1 MTIVLAIVILYFI
14 VMFAIGYW
22 ANTKMKGA
30 KDFLVAGQSLG
41 FFVMA
46 IASFSSIQSGFGMI
60 GHTANTNAWGI
71 QAVVGA
77 ALLVPLGFALAWFIL
92 GARLHRVARAHEVYS
107 IPDIIRVR
115 YPNRSAHMSMSIAM
129 FIGSV
134 AYMTAQV
141 TALGVIMSLIFG
153 ISLTVG
159 AIIGSAIVAAYTI
172 AGGMLAA
179 VWTDF
184 IQGLLMIVMAIAAF
198 FIATNTVGGW
208 SAMLDTIAKN
218 DIGFLKIDAT
228 QPMTWIFGFIFLAIL
243 GTAAQPQLAT
253 KFLMLKSGSQLRW
266 GSLVAA
272 VGYSVTTLFALS
284 IGLATRALTFE
295 GRAPQFDNADNTTT
309 WFLDNM
315 TTPAFAG
322 FALAGLLAAI
332 MSSASSFITIGAS
345 SLVRDLTSSLGKVVH
360 RELMWNR
367 LASAFVVLCS
377 LVFAL
382 YLTQVVFLL
391 GAIGW
396 AAFASA
402 VFAPVVFGL
411 YWKRA
416 TGMATTIA
424 VSFGV
429 LGNLVLTILTSE
441 EIITI
446 PTYMQDGAM
455 VIATAA
461 VLFVVISLLF
471 PSQGSR
477 DGFASAYG
485 VNANSGTG
493 ALRGGAAVK
502 SVAVKGFDRT
512 DVLVL
517 IVTLACLATAVG
529 SLFDTWQALYYAIPV
544 IAFVMMLFGALN
556 STDKW
561 SRANVV
567 LISAFSAVLIG
578 LFILAHAFFGSS
590 AMLGGLPTT
599 TAVFVYVIWPWTAV
613 GAPLVYAAVHKS
625 WLMRDM
631 EGPVPAAENVSV

>member
-1 MTIVLAIVILYFI
+1 MTVVLAIVIFYFI

-22 ANTKMKGA
+22 ANTRMKGA
-30 KDFLVAGQSLG
+30 KDFLVAGQTLG

-60 GHTANTNAWGI
+60 GHTGNTNAWGI
-71 QAVVGA
+71 QAIVGA
-77 ALLVPLGFALAWFIL
+77 ALLVPLGFALAWFLL
-92 GARLHRVARAHEVYS
+92 GARLHRLAKAHEVFS

-115 YPNRSAHMSMSIAM
+115 YPNRSAHLSMSLAM

-159 AIIGSAIVAAYTI
+159 AIIGSVIVAAYTI

-184 IQGLLMIVMAIAAF
+184 IQGLLMVVMSVVAF
-198 FIATNTVGGW
+198 VIATNSVGGW
-208 SAMLDTIAKN
+208 SEMLKTIAAN
-218 DIGFLKIDAT
+218 DIGFLKLDAT
-228 QPMTWIFGFIFLAIL
+228 QPMTWIFGFIFLAVL

-253 KFLMLKSGSQLRW
+253 KFLMLKSASELRW

-272 VGYSVTTLFALS
+272 VGYAVTTLFALS

-295 GRAPQFDNADNTTT
+295 GVAPQFDNTDNTTT

-315 TTPAFAG
+315 TSPGFAG

-345 SLVRDLTSSLGKVVH
+345 SLVRDLTSAVGKIVK

-424 VSFGV
+424 VAFGV
-429 LGNLVLTILTSE
+429 LGNLILTILTSE
-441 EIITI
+441 EVITI
-446 PTYMQDGAM
+446 PTFMQDGAL
-455 VIATAA
+455 VISVAA
-461 VLFVVISLLF
+461 VLFVAISLLF

-477 DGFASAYG
+477 RAFETTYGPSSMRSAQ
-485 VNANSGTG
+485 
-493 ALRGGAAVK
+493 
-502 SVAVKGFDRT
+502 VAGPRGFDRV
-512 DVLVL
+512 DALVL
-517 IVTLACLATAVG
+517 FVTLTAVSTAVG
-529 SLFDTWQALYYAIPV
+529 SIFDIWQAVYYTIPV
-544 IAFVMMLFGALN
+544 LTLVFMLMGALN
-556 STDKW
+556 STNAW
-561 SRANVV
+561 HRSNVA
-567 LISAFSAVLIG
+567 LISMFSAVLIG
-578 LFILAHAFFGSS
+578 LFIVAEVVIDGS
-590 AMLGGLPTT
+590 AMMGGLPASTGI
-599 TAVFVYVIWPWTAV
+599 FVYIIWPWTAV
-613 GAPLVYAAVHKS
+613 GGPLVYAAVHRS
-625 WLMRDM
+625 WLLRDV
-631 EGPVPAAENVSV
+631 EEQDRLVTEYDSGREPAV

>member
-22 ANTKMKGA
+22 ANTRMKGA
-30 KDFLVAGQSLG
+30 KDFLVAGQTLG

-60 GHTANTNAWGI
+60 GHTANTNAWGV
-71 QAVVGA
+71 QAVVAA
-77 ALLVPLGFALAWFIL
+77 ALLVPLGFALAWFLL
-92 GARLHRVARAHEVYS
+92 GARLHRMARAHNVYS

-115 YPNRSAHMSMSIAM
+115 YPNRSSHLSMSIAM

-159 AIIGSAIVAAYTI
+159 AIIGSVIVAAYTI

-184 IQGLLMIVMAIAAF
+184 IQGLLMVLMSVIAFVIAINSAGGWLGMLKTIAA
-198 FIATNTVGGW
+198 
-208 SAMLDTIAKN
+208 N
-218 DIGFLKIDAT
+218 DVGFLKLDAT
-228 QPMTWIFGFIFLAIL
+228 QPMTWIFGFIFLSIL

-253 KFLMLKSGSQLRW
+253 KFLMLKSASELRW

-272 VGYSVTTLFALS
+272 LGYAITTLFALS
-284 IGLATRALTFE
+284 IGLATRALTFQ
-295 GRAPQFDNADNTTT
+295 GVAPKFDNADNTAT

-315 TTPAFAG
+315 TSPGFAG

-345 SLVRDLTSSLGKVVH
+345 SLVRDFTSSIGKIVH
-360 RELMWNR
+360 RELLWNR

-416 TGMATTIA
+416 TGIATTIA
-424 VSFGV
+424 VAVGI
-429 LGNLVLTILTSE
+429 LGNLLLTILASE

-446 PTYMQDGAM
+446 PTYMQDGAL
-455 VIATAA
+455 VIAVAT
-461 VLFVVISLLF
+461 VLFVMISLLF
-471 PSQGSR
+471 PSSGSQDR
-477 DGFASAYG
+477 FATAYG
-485 VNANSGTG
+485 KKTVGSSAIPS
-493 ALRGGAAVK
+493 RGLTR
-502 SVAVKGFDRT
+502 S

-517 IVTLACLATAVG
+517 LVSLAALATAVG
-529 SLFDTWQALYYAIPV
+529 SIFDIWQAVYYTVPV
-544 IAFVMMLFGALN
+544 LTVVLMLMGALN
-556 STDKW
+556 SSDEW
-561 SRANVV
+561 HAPNVV
-567 LISAFSAVLIG
+567 LIGVFSGVLIG
-578 LFILAHAFFGSS
+578 LFVVAEIAIDSS
-590 AMLGGLPTT
+590 AMMGGLPVATGI
-599 TAVFVYVIWPWTAV
+599 FVYIIWPWTAV
-613 GAPLVYAAVHKS
+613 GGPLVYAAIHRS
-625 WLMRDM
+625 WLLRDI
-631 EGPVPAAENVSV
+631 ETQDAALARATA

>member
-1 MTIVLAIVILYFI
+1 MTIVLAIVIVYFI

-22 ANTKMKGA
+22 ANTRMKGA

-159 AIIGSAIVAAYTI
+159 AIIGSVIVAAYTI

-184 IQGLLMIVMAIAAF
+184 IQGLLMIVMAVVAF

-345 SLVRDLTSSLGKVVH
+345 SLVRDFTSSLGKVVH
-360 RELMWNR
+360 RELLWNR

-411 YWKRA
+411 YWRRA

-446 PTYMQDGAM
+446 PTYMQDGAL
-455 VIATAA
+455 VIAIAA

-471 PSQGSR
+471 PSRGSR
-477 DGFASAYG
+477 EGFANAYG
-485 VNANSGTG
+485 ANASNSG
-493 ALRGGAAVK
+493 LRGAATVK
-502 SVAVKGFDRT
+502 PLTSQGIDRT

-517 IVTLACLATAVG
+517 AVTLASLATAVG
-529 SLFDTWQALYYAIPV
+529 STFDIWQALYYAIP
-544 IAFVMMLFGALN
+544 IFATVMMLFGALN
-556 STDKW
+556 STDRWK
-561 SRANVV
+561 RANVV
-567 LISAFSAVLIG
+567 LISVFSAVLIG
-578 LFILAHAFFGSS
+578 LFILAHTFTSS
-590 AMLGGLPTT
+590 SVMLGGLPAT
-599 TAVFVYVIWPWTAV
+599 TAVFVYIIWPWTAI
-613 GAPLVYAAVHKS
+613 GAPLVYAAVHRS

-631 EGPVPAAENVSV
+631 EEPALAVENVSV

>member
-1 MTIVLAIVILYFI
+1 MTVVLAIVIFYFI

-22 ANTKMKGA
+22 ANTRMKGA
-30 KDFLVAGQSLG
+30 KDFLVAGQTLG

-71 QAVVGA
+71 QAIVAA
-77 ALLVPLGFALAWFIL
+77 ALLVPLGFALAWFLL
-92 GARLHRVARAHEVYS
+92 GARLHRIARAHDVFS

-115 YPNRSAHMSMSIAM
+115 YPNRSSHLSMSIAM

-153 ISLTVG
+153 ISLTLG
-159 AIIGSAIVAAYTI
+159 AIIGSVIVAAYTI

-184 IQGLLMIVMAIAAF
+184 IQGLLMVLMSVVAF
-198 FIATNTVGGW
+198 VIATNSAGGW
-208 SAMLDTIAKN
+208 SNMLKTIAAN
-218 DIGFLKIDAT
+218 DIGFLKLDAT
-228 QPMTWIFGFIFLAIL
+228 QPMTWIFGFIFLAVL

-253 KFLMLKSGSQLRW
+253 KFLMLKSASELRW

-272 VGYSVTTLFALS
+272 VGYAVTTLFALS
-284 IGLATRALTFE
+284 IGLATRALMFQGE
-295 GRAPQFDNADNTTT
+295 APEFDNFDNTTT

-315 TTPAFAG
+315 TSPGFAG

-345 SLVRDLTSSLGKVVH
+345 SLVRDFTSSIGKVVR

-416 TGMATTIA
+416 TGIATTVA
-424 VSFGV
+424 VAFGV
-429 LGNLVLTILTSE
+429 LGNLILTVLTSE
-441 EIITI
+441 EVITI
-446 PTYMQDGAM
+446 PTYMQDGAL
-455 VIATAA
+455 VIAVAT
-461 VLFVVISLLF
+461 VLFVGISLLF
-471 PSQGSR
+471 PSPGSEA
-477 DGFASAYG
+477 GFAAAYG
-485 VNANSGTG
+485 ARMVDASG
-493 ALRGGAAVK
+493 LERRGLTR
-502 SVAVKGFDRT
+502 S
-512 DVLVL
+512 DVLVFL
-517 IVTLACLATAVG
+517 VTLAALSTAVG
-529 SLFDTWQALYYAIPV
+529 SIFDVWQAVYYTVPV
-544 IAFVMMLFGALN
+544 LTVVFMLMGAMN
-556 STDKW
+556 STDEW
-561 SRANVV
+561 HSPNVI
-567 LISAFSAVLIG
+567 LIGVFSAVLIG
-578 LFILAHAFFGSS
+578 LFVIAEVLIDSS
-590 AMLGGLPTT
+590 VMMGGLPVTT
-599 TAVFVYVIWPWTAV
+599 GIFVYIIWPWTAV
-613 GAPLVYAAVHKS
+613 GGPLVYAAVHRS
-625 WLMRDM
+625 WLLRDI
-631 EGPVPAAENVSV
+631 EAQDAALAGAAV

>member
-1 MTIVLAIVILYFI
+1 MTIVLAIVIFYFL

-22 ANTKMKGA
+22 ANTRMKGA
-30 KDFLVAGQSLG
+30 KDFLVAGQTLG

-77 ALLVPLGFALAWFIL
+77 ALLVPLGFALAWFVL
-92 GARLHRVARAHEVYS
+92 GTRLHRVARVHEVYS

-115 YPNRSAHMSMSIAM
+115 YPSRSAHLAMSIAM

-153 ISLTVG
+153 ISLTLG

-184 IQGLLMIVMAIAAF
+184 IQGLLMIVMSLVAF
-198 FIATNTVGGW
+198 FVATNSAGGW
-208 SAMLDTIAKN
+208 LTMLDTIAKN
-218 DIGFLKIDAT
+218 DIGFLKLDAT
-228 QPMTWIFGFIFLAIL
+228 QPMTWIFGFIVLAIF
-243 GTAAQPQLAT
+243 GTAAQPHLTT
-253 KFLMLKSGSQLRW
+253 KFLMLKSGSELRW

-272 VGYSVTTLFALS
+272 AGYAVTTLFALS

-295 GRAPQFDNADNTTT
+295 GIAPQFENTDNTTT

-315 TTPAFAG
+315 TSPAFAG

-332 MSSASSFITIGAS
+332 MSSASSFITIGSS
-345 SLVRDLTSSLGKVVH
+345 SLVRDLTSALGKVVQ
-360 RELMWNR
+360 RELLWNR
-367 LASAFVVLCS
+367 LASAFVVLCA

-416 TGMATTIA
+416 TGLATTVA
-424 VSFGV
+424 VTFGIF
-429 LGNLVLTILTSE
+429 GNLLLTVLTSE
-441 EIITI
+441 KVISI
-446 PTYMQDGAM
+446 PTYMLDGALIIS
-455 VIATAA
+455 IAV
-461 VLFVVISLLF
+461 VLFVVISLLA

-477 DGFASAYG
+477 DGFFTAYG
-485 VNANSGTG
+485 AKVTSTSGIGGGSMIT
-493 ALRGGAAVK
+493 RGL
-502 SVAVKGFDRT
+502 DRT
-512 DVLVL
+512 DVLVFV
-517 IVTLACLATAVG
+517 VTLAALSTAIG
-529 SLFDTWQALYYAIPV
+529 SMFDIWQAVYYMIPV
-544 IAFVMMLFGALN
+544 LALVFMLMGALN
-556 STDKW
+556 SRDKW
-561 SRANVV
+561 KTPNVV
-567 LISAFSAVLIG
+567 LISGFSAVTLG
-578 LFILAHAFFGSS
+578 LFIVGEFFINSS
-590 AMLGGLPTT
+590 AMMGGLPAT
-599 TAVFVYVIWPWTAV
+599 TAVFVYLIWPWTAI
-613 GAPLVYAAVHKS
+613 GGPLVYAAVHRS
-625 WLMRDM
+625 WLMRDLDRLADS
-631 EGPVPAAENVSV
+631 EQAVTV

>member
-1 MTIVLAIVILYFI
+1 MTVVLAIVIFYFI

-22 ANTKMKGA
+22 ANTRMKGA
-30 KDFLVAGQSLG
+30 KDFLVAGQTLG

-60 GHTANTNAWGI
+60 GHTGNTNAWGI
-71 QAVVGA
+71 QAIVAA
-77 ALLVPLGFALAWFIL
+77 ALLVPLGFALAWFLL
-92 GARLHRVARAHEVYS
+92 GARLHRIARAHDVFS

-115 YPNRSAHMSMSIAM
+115 YPNRSSHLSMSIAM

-159 AIIGSAIVAAYTI
+159 AIIGSVIVAAYTI

-184 IQGLLMIVMAIAAF
+184 IQGLLMILMSVIAF
-198 FIATNTVGGW
+198 VIATNSAGGW
-208 SAMLDTIAKN
+208 SGMLKTIAAN
-218 DIGFLKIDAT
+218 DIGFLKLDAT
-228 QPMTWIFGFIFLAIL
+228 QPMTWIFGFIFLAVL

-253 KFLMLKSGSQLRW
+253 KFLMLKSASELRW

-272 VGYSVTTLFALS
+272 VGYAVTTLFALS
-284 IGLATRALTFE
+284 IGLATRALTFQ
-295 GRAPQFDNADNTTT
+295 GDAPQFDNTDNTAT

-315 TTPAFAG
+315 TSPGFAG

-345 SLVRDLTSSLGKVVH
+345 SLVRDFSSAIGKIVR

-424 VSFGV
+424 VAFGV
-429 LGNLVLTILTSE
+429 LGNLILTILTSE
-441 EIITI
+441 EVITI
-446 PTYMQDGAM
+446 PMYMQDGAL
-455 VIATAA
+455 VISIAA

-477 DGFASAYG
+477 RAFETTYGSSSMRSAQ
-485 VNANSGTG
+485 V
-493 ALRGGAAVK
+493 AA
-502 SVAVKGFDRT
+502 ARGFDRV
-512 DVLVL
+512 DALVL
-517 IVTLACLATAVG
+517 FVTLTAVSTAIG
-529 SLFDTWQALYYAIPV
+529 SIFDIWQAVYYTIPV
-544 IAFVMMLFGALN
+544 LTLVFMLMGALN
-556 STDKW
+556 STNAW
-561 SRANVV
+561 HRLNLA
-567 LISAFSAVLIG
+567 LIGVFSAVLIG
-578 LFILAHAFFGSS
+578 LFIVAETVIDGS
-590 AMLGGLPTT
+590 AMMGGLPASTGI
-599 TAVFVYVIWPWTAV
+599 FVYIIWPWTAV
-613 GAPLVYAAVHKS
+613 GGPLVYAAVHRS
-625 WLMRDM
+625 WLLRDV
-631 EGPVPAAENVSV
+631 EEHDRLVTEHASGKEPAI

>member
-77 ALLVPLGFALAWFIL
+77 ALLVPLGFALAWFLL

-159 AIIGSAIVAAYTI
+159 AIIGSVIVAAYTI

-184 IQGLLMIVMAIAAF
+184 IQGLLMIVMAVAAF

-228 QPMTWIFGFIFLAIL
+228 QPITWIFGFIFLAIL

-284 IGLATRALTFE
+284 IGLATRALTFQ

-360 RELMWNR
+360 RELLWNR

-455 VIATAA
+455 VIAIAA

-477 DGFASAYG
+477 DGFTSAYG
-485 VNANSGTG
+485 VRANGGTG
-493 ALRGGAAVK
+493 SLRGGAAVK
-502 SVAVKGFDRT
+502 SAGAKGVDRT

-529 SLFDTWQALYYAIPV
+529 SIFDTWQALYYAIP
-544 IAFVMMLFGALN
+544 ILAYVMMLFGALN

-561 SRANVV
+561 NRANVV
-567 LISAFSAVLIG
+567 LISAFAAVLLG
-578 LFILAHAFFGSS
+578 LFVLAHAFFGGS

-599 TAVFVYVIWPWTAV
+599 TAVFVYIIWPWTAV

-631 EGPVPAAENVSV
+631 DGHVPAAENVDV